1 MVAIPVTVNCVEE
14 SSVAVTAVVPKYTVA
29 PGAKCLPLNVK
40 EKAPTGMEIG
50 RIASNSGVGF
60 ASVAAVFPDLVLSA
74 VSTAVIV
81 MVFGVGGNSG
91 AVYKPAALI
100 VPSEE
105 LPPATPFTD
114 HVRVGFEPSLVFAVN
129 CC

>member
-1 MVAIPVTVNCVEE
+1 M
-14 SSVAVTAVVPKYTVA
+14 
-29 PGAKCLPLNVK
+29 PLKVK
-40 EKAPTGMEIG
+40 EKAPTGIEVG

-91 AVYKPAALI
+91 AVYRPVALI
-100 VPSEE
+100 VPSDA

-114 HVRVGFEPSLVFAVN
+114 HVSVGFEPSLVFTVN
-129 CC
+129 CCCVNPATVGFVGVTVIVKGSGPPPPPLPPAAVN

>member
-14 SSVAVTAVVPKYTVA
+14 SSVVASAIVPRYTVA
-29 PGAKCLPLNVK
+29 PVAKCLPLSVS

-50 RIASNSGVGF
+50 RTASSCGDGF
-60 ASVAAVFPDLVLSA
+60 VSVTPVFPDLLLSA
-74 VSTAVIV
+74 VSTALIV
-81 MVFGVGGNSG
+81 MVFGEGGNSG
-91 AVYKPAALI
+91 ALYIPVALI
-100 VPSEE
+100 VPSVA

-114 HVRVGFEPSLVFAVN
+114 QLNAGFAPSLVFAVN